1 MKRERKRYIF
11 LFMDAPVPTRDGCAR
26 GQFLC
31 PVIFLFLG
39 IHGQI
44 CCLGKLL
51 YGKIRMVVGK
61 GAPGGNTQRPH
72 IRPGPGRR
80 NPLQRRQNF
89 LRLGLGH
96 LTQHHE
102 LIPTD
107 AEDFPRSPTAWV
119 IYIGQRRI
127 SARPPP
133 HAPGHR

>member
-1 MKRERKRYIF
+1 
-11 LFMDAPVPTRDGCAR
+11 
-26 GQFLC
+26 
-31 PVIFLFLG
+31 
-39 IHGQI
+39 
-44 CCLGKLL
+44 
-51 YGKIRMVVGK
+51 MVVGK

-107 AEDFPRSPTAWV
+107 AEDFPPIPHRLGDTL
-119 IYIGQRRI
+119 G
-127 SARPPP
+127 SAAYQLVPRLMPQGIV
-133 HAPGHR
+133 APL

>member
-1 MKRERKRYIF
+1 MKSLFF
-11 LFMDAPVPTRDGCAR
+11 LWTDPVPTRDGCAR

-44 CCLGKLL
+44 SCLGKLL
-51 YGKIRMVVGK
+51 HGKIRMVDGK
-61 GAPGGNTQRPH
+61 GEPGGNTQRPH
-72 IRPGPGRR
+72 LRPGPGRR

-107 AEDFPRSPTAWV
+107 AEDFPPIPHRLGDTL
-119 IYIGQRRI
+119 G
-127 SARPPP
+127 SAAYQLVPCLMPQ
-133 HAPGHR
+133 GIVDTL

>member
-1 MKRERKRYIF
+1 
-11 LFMDAPVPTRDGCAR
+11 
-26 GQFLC
+26 
-31 PVIFLFLG
+31 
-39 IHGQI
+39 
-44 CCLGKLL
+44 
-51 YGKIRMVVGK
+51 MVVGK

-107 AEDFPRSPTAWV
+107 AEDFPPIPHRLGDIHWAAPHISSSPASCPRASLTPFKPLISMRKTVRSVGTE
-119 IYIGQRRI
+119 
-127 SARPPP
+127 SAYCSR
-133 HAPGHR
+133 HS